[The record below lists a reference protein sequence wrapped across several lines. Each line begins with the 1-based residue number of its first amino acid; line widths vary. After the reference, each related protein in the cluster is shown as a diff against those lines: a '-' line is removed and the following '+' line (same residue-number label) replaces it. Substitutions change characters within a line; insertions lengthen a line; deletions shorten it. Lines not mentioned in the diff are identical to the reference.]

1 MQLDSVS
8 AYKLR
13 TAQRYAEAA
22 GSLVQE
28 LDNLMLRRPLPH
40 VGQSD
45 PAARAD
51 YARTLGDWYME
62 NAGLLAAILTA
73 SQLLNDRAA
82 ADLDDVNEAADAQ
95 RGPADG
101 LNDVGYISSLPDIQ
115 SLQND
120 ELSRQSANAGTA
132 QQAPGDVLFY
142 RQALADRRN
151 QQPKPTQKQKG
162 RATASA
168 EE

>member
-40 VGQSD
+40 AGQSN
-45 PAARAD
+45 PASHAD

-95 RGPADG
+95 RGPAG
-101 LNDVGYISSLPDIQ
+101 
-115 SLQND
+115 
-120 ELSRQSANAGTA
+120 
-132 QQAPGDVLFY
+132 PG
-142 RQALADRRN
+142 
-151 QQPKPTQKQKG
+151 PCT
-162 RATASA
+162 
-168 EE
+168 